1 MWKLKPDDRLD
12 RWKQFRKRLGT
23 LPLES
28 ALAECVDFWQKAPFT
43 PYYLEHADQTN
54 WPDPWQLVYEN
65 YYCDLAKALG
75 IVYTLHLSEHGTNL
89 EMSIRVYQDTASR
102 GQYNLAWIDQGKY
115 VLNLSHDE
123 VVNTQ
128 HLQQHLALEFKY
140 TSEDLCI
147 NKYK

>member
-23 LPLES
+23 LPLEP

-43 PYYLEHADQTN
+43 PYYLEHTDLTE

-75 IVYTLHLSEHGTNL
+75 IVYTLHLSEHGKNL
-89 EMSIRVYQDTASR
+89 EMSIRVYRDPASR

-115 VLNLSHDE
+115 VLN
-123 VVNTQ
+123 
-128 HLQQHLALEFKY
+128 F
-140 TSEDLCI
+140 I
-147 NKYK
+147 

>member
-23 LPLES
+23 LPIES
-28 ALAECVDFWQKAPFT
+28 ALAECAEFWQNAPFT
-43 PYYLEHADQTN
+43 PYYLDHLDQEN

-75 IVYTLHLSEHGTNL
+75 IVYTLHLSEHGKEL
-89 EMSIRVYQDTASR
+89 SMSIKVYQDPLTR

-115 VLNLSHDE
+115 VLNFIADEIVNRTQIPKELKLLTELSS
-123 VVNTQ
+123 Q
-128 HLQQHLALEFKY
+128 
-140 TSEDLCI
+140 DL
-147 NKYK
+147 KLHSY

>member
-89 EMSIRVYQDTASR
+89 EMSIRVYQDPLSR

-115 VLNLSHDE
+115 VLNFISDEIVNRTQLPKELKLLTELSS
-123 VVNTQ
+123 Q
-128 HLQQHLALEFKY
+128 
-140 TSEDLCI
+140 DL
-147 NKYK
+147 KLHSY

>member
-115 VLNLSHDE
+115 VLNFISDEIVNRTQLPKELKLLTELSS
-123 VVNTQ
+123 Q
-128 HLQQHLALEFKY
+128 
-140 TSEDLCI
+140 DL
-147 NKYK
+147 KLHSY